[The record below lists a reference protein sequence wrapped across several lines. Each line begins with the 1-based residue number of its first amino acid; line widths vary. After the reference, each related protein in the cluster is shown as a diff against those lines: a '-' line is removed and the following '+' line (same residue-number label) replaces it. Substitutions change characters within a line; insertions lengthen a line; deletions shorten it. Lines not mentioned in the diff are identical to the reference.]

1 MKKATIIWILSSFV
15 VLASCT
21 YESTLP
27 VQTSEHIPDTTVS
40 SIKLPD
46 TDVSQPSD
54 NTMETVELINGHA
67 PLLAC
72 LSACGNRIE
81 WIDEDHAYFIR
92 DKKYLISVIDKS
104 IMAEDS
110 SFNIVT
116 VPPGT
121 CDGYIETEGNE
132 IYVDLETLYGVF
144 SLLHMDR
151 SELTNLIQQ

>member
-1 MKKATIIWILSSFV
+1 MKKATIIGILSSFV

-21 YESTLP
+21 YVSTLLAKKN
-27 VQTSEHIPDTTVS
+27 EHIPDTTVS
-40 SIKLPD
+40 SIKLSD
-46 TDVSQPSD
+46 TDASQQSD
-54 NTMETVELINGHA
+54 DTIEAVALVDGHA

-72 LSACGNRIE
+72 FSACGIQIE

-92 DKKYLISVIDKS
+92 DKKYLISIIDKS
-104 IMAEDS
+104 IMAEGS

-116 VPPGT
+116 PPPGT
-121 CDGYIETEGNE
+121 VDGYIETEENE

-151 SELTNLIQQ
+151 SELTNLLR

>member
-1 MKKATIIWILSSFV
+1 MKKATIIMILSSFV

-21 YESTLP
+21 YVSTLSA
-27 VQTSEHIPDTTVS
+27 QNSEHIPNTTIS

-46 TDVSQPSD
+46 ADVSKQSD
-54 NTMETVELINGHA
+54 NTTETVALVDGHA

-72 LSACGNRIE
+72 LAACGNRIE

-92 DKKYLISVIDKS
+92 DKKYLISIIDKS
-104 IMAEDS
+104 IISEDS

-116 VPPGT
+116 PPPGT
-121 CDGYIETEGNE
+121 VDGYIETEGNE

-144 SLLHMDR
+144 SLLHMDY
-151 SELTNLIQQ
+151 SELTNLIR